1 MEEAPQGVERA
12 RPRFFVTRPLSIDP
26 REVTGDAID
35 VRVFGEDRPPSRDE
49 IVEGARGCGALVTL
63 VSDRVDGALLDAL
76 PEVRHVAQ
84 VAVGYDNVDVEACR
98 ARSVLVTHTPDVLT
112 DEVADLSVGLLIATV
127 RQLPQADR
135 YLRAGGWLQ
144 RPYPLTPTLR
154 GRTVGILGLGRIG
167 KAIATR
173 LQAFGLTIE
182 YHGRR
187 PQADAPYRYRP
198 TLLELARSCDV
209 LIVAAS
215 GGAETRHLVNAEVLA
230 ALGPQGV
237 LINIGRGSVVDER
250 ALIDA
255 LREHRILAA
264 GLDVFDDEPRVPA
277 ELIAMEQVVLLPH
290 VASASEHTRNA
301 MGQLVIDNLVAWFDG
316 RGALTPVPECREL
329 AARRRG

>member
-1 MEEAPQGVERA
+1 MTDRVKIAAIGRPTPYIASGLAAAFDVQAEPSVQTRGLAVCFGPQRIDAGFVERL
-12 RPRFFVTRPLSIDP
+12 PQL
-26 REVTGDAID
+26 E
-35 VRVFGEDRPPSRDE
+35 
-49 IVEGARGCGALVTL
+49 L
-63 VSDRVDGALLDAL
+63 VSSFG
-76 PEVRHVAQ
+76 
-84 VAVGYDNVDVEACR
+84 VGYDHIDAAALA
-98 ARSVLVTHTPDVLT
+98 ARGIVVTHTPDVLT

-255 LREHRILAA
+255 LRAHRILAA